1 MPGFGS
7 LLGAELVAATNGD
20 LTTFKTA
27 DRLAGI
33 AGASTSCGPCNE
45 TPKHLSNSQ
54 PGTLPLPPLTHR
66 AGGRPRQTS
75 GRMPGPRL
83 PASPW
88 RLEGRMPL
96 PCRSPRSAR
105 I

>member
-45 TPKHLSNSQ
+45 TPKQLCNSQ
-54 PGTLPLPPLTHR
+54 PGTLPLR
-66 AGGRPRQTS
+66 R
-75 GRMPGPRL
+75 
-83 PASPW
+83 
-88 RLEGRMPL
+88 
-96 PCRSPRSAR
+96 
-105 I
+105 